1 MKSPF
6 NIHPPK
12 NWQDFETLCL
22 KLWGEIW
29 NIPHE
34 IDFNSDNAQ
43 GQHGVDIYGPVNG
56 GKDYYGIQCKNK
68 KLNLIDGS
76 PNRISIKDIQEE
88 IEKAKSFKPCLN
100 KLIIAT
106 SLPKDQKIEEYV
118 RTQSV
123 QNVELGLFTIQICF
137 WDFFERKLSEF
148 PNVYNWYVKNEDF
161 HQVKSI
167 SVLFSNGQNEISCFP
182 KFQKTIK
189 KYRIK
194 KEMDSGDDDL
204 DLSLSFNELLEKS
217 KLDLNISKPG
227 FKKFNDMF
235 AKIDMSRNPLMPKI
249 KWEQYCWLKLQI
261 TNTGAAVIEDYKI
274 ELEFEGDF
282 IRVGAE
288 KGHFIYN
295 PKYVNTVRE
304 YSNSDDSLIILPKNR
319 TLVQADYFT
328 TGNFYIKPKI
338 GEGSV
343 IKMNWKIISRDFTDS
358 GFLTVIIEPKFHQI
372 VTIENIDSTLDEK
385 DEVSYQVIERT
396 GVQQIGYVDYYDKES
411 DYNFE

>member
-1 MKSPF
+1 M
-6 NIHPPK
+6 
-12 NWQDFETLCL
+12 

-43 GQHGVDIYGPVNG
+43 GQHGVDIYGPVND
-56 GKDYYGIQCKNK
+56 GKTYNGIQCKNK

-88 IEKAKSFKPCLN
+88 IEKAKSFRPCLN

-106 SLPKDQKIEEYV
+106 SLPKDQKIEEFV
-118 RTQSV
+118 RTQSL

-167 SVLFSNGQNEISCFP
+167 SVLFSNGQNKISCFP

-189 KYRIK
+189 KYKVK
-194 KEMDSGDDDL
+194 KEVNVGEDDL
-204 DLSLSFNELLEKS
+204 DTNLSLNELLEKYKS
-217 KLDLNISKPG
+217 EQDFSKPA

-235 AKIDMSRNPLMPKI
+235 AKIDMSKNPLMPKI

-261 TNTGAAVIEDYKI
+261 TNTGAAVIEDYKL

-282 IRVGAE
+282 IKVGAE
-288 KGHFIYN
+288 KAHFIHN
-295 PKYVNTVRE
+295 PKFINTVRE
-304 YSNSDDSLIILPKNR
+304 YSNSDDSLLIIPKDR
-319 TLVQADYFT
+319 TLVQNDYFS

-358 GFLTVIIEPKFHQI
+358 GFLTIMIEPKFHKN
-372 VTIENIDSTLDEK
+372 VSIENVVSISDEK
-385 DEVSYQVIERT
+385 EEVSYQVIERT
-396 GVQQIGYVDYYDKES
+396 GVQQIGYVDYFDKES

>member
-56 GKDYYGIQCKNK
+56 GKDYNGIQCKNK

-88 IEKAKSFKPCLN
+88 IEKAKLFKPDLN
-100 KLIIAT
+100 KLVIAT

-118 RTQSV
+118 RTQSL

-167 SVLFSNGQNEISCFP
+167 SVLFPNGQNEISCFP

-204 DLSLSFNELLEKS
+204 DLSLSFDELLEKY

-235 AKIDMSRNPLMPKI
+235 AKIDMSKNPLMPKI

-358 GFLTVIIEPKFHQI
+358 GFLTIIIEPKFHQI

>member
-56 GKDYYGIQCKNK
+56 GKDYNGIQCKNK

-88 IEKAKSFKPCLN
+88 IEKAKLFKPDLN
-100 KLIIAT
+100 KLVIAT

-118 RTQSV
+118 RTQSL

-167 SVLFSNGQNEISCFP
+167 SVLFPNGQNEISCFP

-194 KEMDSGDDDL
+194 KEMDSGADDL
-204 DLSLSFNELLEKS
+204 DLSLSFNELLEKY
-217 KLDLNISKPG
+217 KLDLNTSKPG

-358 GFLTVIIEPKFHQI
+358 GFLTIIIEPKFHQI
-372 VTIENIDSTLDEK
+372 VTIENTDSTLDEK